1 MASVVYGLC
10 AVTSA
15 LCAMFLL
22 NGYRKT
28 DYRFLFWCGLFFLIS
43 TLNNL
48 LLVMDK
54 IIFPLELDLSIPR
67 YLVALTALCFLL
79 HGLIYSEEEPR

>member
-1 MASVVYGLC
+1 
-10 AVTSA
+10 
-15 LCAMFLL
+15 
-22 NGYRKT
+22 
-28 DYRFLFWCGLFFLIS
+28 
-43 TLNNL
+43 
-48 LLVMDK
+48 VMDK